1 MVKNGVKI
9 KGFIV
14 SQNGQDF
21 IIGKAK
27 IKEILSYTKYTER
40 VIIGFDENEK
50 PIYNQH
56 VQRKVDKAR
65 VEKIADFLINDAQA
79 TFPTNVVLGV
89 PMSIIESQSH
99 TNDGIIEVVFSDI
112 VYEQVN
118 LAKRGQDDTD
128 IYVTIIDG
136 QHRIRG
142 IEIAIERLEKEINK
156 AGGDASAQQRLN
168 DLLNIELAVS
178 YFIDKSLEYQAM
190 IFSTIN
196 RTQKRVSQDLV
207 YSLFGLSSNDTP
219 YKTALEVV
227 LALNGHPKSPFYKRI
242 KLYGGD
248 YDKHISPPLSQATMI
263 KSIVA
268 LISESLRESE
278 NDKYRSR
285 KDLRIPKGKKF
296 LPFRQFYANNNDYM
310 ISDCLFYYFNTV
322 RNYLSEYWQYD
333 GLAKPNNILQSTVG
347 YEALLNLLVE
357 ILKRDQID
365 TFSSDTFVPYIQKIQ
380 FISFW
385 DTEKFPMS
393 TKGRNIL
400 YLTMSLIVF
409 PALDDNDERITK
421 LQELRL

>member
-1 MVKNGVKI
+1 M
-9 KGFIV
+9 
-14 SQNGQDF
+14 
-21 IIGKAK
+21 
-27 IKEILSYTKYTER
+27 
-40 VIIGFDENEK
+40 
-50 PIYNQH
+50 
-56 VQRKVDKAR
+56 
-65 VEKIADFLINDAQA
+65 
-79 TFPTNVVLGV
+79 
-89 PMSIIESQSH
+89 
-99 TNDGIIEVVFSDI
+99 
-112 VYEQVN
+112 
-118 LAKRGQDDTD
+118 
-128 IYVTIIDG
+128 TIIDG

-142 IEIAIERLEKEINK
+142 IEVAIERLEKEINQV
-156 AGGDASAQQRLN
+156 GGDASAQQRLD

-178 YFIDKSLEYQAM
+178 FFIDKSLEYQAM

-248 YDKHISPPLSQATMI
+248 YEKHISPPLSQATMI

-285 KDLRIPKGKKF
+285 KDLRTQRGKKF

-322 RNYLSEYWQYD
+322 SNYLSEYWQFD
-333 GLAKPNNILQSTVG
+333 GFSKPNNILQSTVG

-357 ILKRDQID
+357 ILKQDQIKE
-365 TFSSDTFVPYIQKIQ
+365 FGRETFVPYIQKLESID
-380 FISFW
+380 FSN
-385 DTEKFPMS
+385 TEKFPMS
-393 TKGRNIL
+393 TRGKKIL
-400 YLTMSLIVF
+400 FLTMSLNIF
-409 PALDDNDERITK
+409 PAINSEDERLK
-421 LQELRL
+421 DLEELTLE

>member
-1 MVKNGVKI
+1 MHKIGI
-9 KGFIV
+9 KGFPI

-27 IKEILSYTKYTER
+27 VGEILSYTKYTER
-40 VIIGFDENEK
+40 VIIGFDEDEK
-50 PIYNQH
+50 PIYNNH
-56 VQRKVDKAR
+56 VQRKVESSR
-65 VEKIADFLINDAQA
+65 VNKIADFLINDTQA
-79 TFPTNVVLGV
+79 IFPTNIVLGI
-89 PMSIIESQSH
+89 PISIIESQFC
-99 TNDGIIEVVFSDI
+99 TNNGIIEIVFSDI
-112 VYEQVN
+112 VYEQVS
-118 LAKRGQDDTD
+118 LAKKGQDETD

-142 IEIAIERLEKEINK
+142 IEVAIERLEKEINQV
-156 AGGDASAQQRLN
+156 GGDASAQQRLD

-178 YFIDKSLEYQAM
+178 FFIDKSLEYQAM

-248 YDKHISPPLSQATMI
+248 YEKHISPPLSQATMI

-285 KDLRIPKGKKF
+285 KDLRTQRGKKF

-322 RNYLSEYWQYD
+322 SNYLSEYWQFD
-333 GLAKPNNILQSTVG
+333 GFSKPNNILQSTVG

-357 ILKRDQID
+357 ILKQDQIKE
-365 TFSSDTFVPYIQKIQ
+365 FGRETFVPYIQKLESID
-380 FISFW
+380 FSN
-385 DTEKFPMS
+385 TEKFPMS
-393 TKGRNIL
+393 TRGKKIL
-400 YLTMSLIVF
+400 FLTMSLNIF
-409 PALDDNDERITK
+409 PAINSEDERLK
-421 LQELRL
+421 DLEELTLE

>member
-1 MVKNGVKI
+1 MQKIGI
-9 KGFIV
+9 KGFLV

-27 IKEILSYTKYTER
+27 IGEILTYTRYTER
-40 VIIGFDENEK
+40 VIIGFDEDEK
-50 PIYNQH
+50 PIYNNH
-56 VQRKVDKAR
+56 VQRKVESSR
-65 VEKIADFLINDAQA
+65 VNKIADFLVNDTQA
-79 TFPTNVVLGV
+79 TFPTNIVLGV
-89 PMSIIESQSH
+89 PMSIIESQSQ
-99 TNDGIIEVVFSDI
+99 TDDGIIEVIFSDI

-118 LAKRGQDDTD
+118 LAKTGQNDTD
-128 IYVTIIDG
+128 VYVTIIDG

-142 IEIAIERLEKEINK
+142 IEVAVERLEKEINNG
-156 AGGDASAQQRLN
+156 AASAQQRLD

-248 YDKHISPPLSQATMI
+248 YDKRTSPPLSQATMI

-285 KDLRIPKGKKF
+285 KELKKQKGTKF

-322 RNYLSEYWQYD
+322 RYYLSKYWEYD

-347 YEALLNLLVE
+347 YEALLSLLVD
-357 ILKRDQID
+357 ILKRNQID
-365 TFSSDTFVPYIQKIQ
+365 DFDSDTFVPYLQKIQ
-380 FISFW
+380 SIDFS
-385 DTEKFPMS
+385 DSEKFPMS
-393 TKGRNIL
+393 TRGRNIL
-400 YLTMSLIVF
+400 HLTMSLNVF
-409 PALDDNDERITK
+409 PATDKADERIIK
-421 LQELRL
+421 LKDLQP

>member
-1 MVKNGVKI
+1 MQRIGI
-9 KGFIV
+9 KGFPV

-27 IKEILSYTKYTER
+27 IGEILSYTRYTER
-40 VIIGFDENEK
+40 VIIGFDEDEK
-50 PIYNQH
+50 PIYNDH
-56 VQRKVDKAR
+56 VQRKVENSR
-65 VEKIADFLINDAQA
+65 VNKIADFLINDTQA
-79 TFPTNVVLGV
+79 TVPTNIVLGV

-156 AGGDASAQQRLN
+156 VGGDASAQQRLN

-248 YDKHISPPLSQATMI
+248 YDMHISPPLSQATMI

-285 KDLRIPKGKKF
+285 KDLRTQRGKKF
-296 LPFRQFYANNNDYM
+296 LPFRLFYANNNDYM
-310 ISDCLFYYFNTV
+310 ISDCLFYYFNTI
-322 RNYLSEYWQYD
+322 RHYLSRYWEYD
-333 GLAKPNNILQSTVG
+333 GLAKPNNVLQSTVG

-357 ILKRDQID
+357 ILKRNKID
-365 TFSSDTFVPYIQKIQ
+365 TFNSNTFVPYIEKLQ
-380 FISFW
+380 FIDFS

-400 YLTMSLIVF
+400 YLTMSLNVF
-409 PALDDNDERITK
+409 PALGNNDERITK